1 MALFLQ
7 RGLPVPR
14 NVVETSS
21 LPVIANL
28 LATTNMIVPLPEESL
43 LHFTRSGAMKVLVP
57 NIGLD
62 LGPFGIITR
71 RRHKLSPGG
80 QLMLA
85 ALREVAAKLY
95 AAQSC

>member
-1 MALFLQ
+1 
-7 RGLPVPR
+7 
-14 NVVETSS
+14 
-21 LPVIANL
+21 
-28 LATTNMIVPLPEESL
+28 
-43 LHFTRSGAMKVLVP
+43 MKVLVP
-57 NIGLD
+57 NIGFD

-95 AAQSC
+95 AAQSSPRQEN